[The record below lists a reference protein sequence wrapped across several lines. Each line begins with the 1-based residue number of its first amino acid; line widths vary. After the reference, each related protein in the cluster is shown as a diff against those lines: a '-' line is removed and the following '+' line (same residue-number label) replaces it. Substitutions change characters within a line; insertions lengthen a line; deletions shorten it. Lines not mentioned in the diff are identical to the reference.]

1 MLRILIADDHE
12 FIRRGLKQILEEEY
26 PAAYIGEA
34 EDTESLMSMVAAA
47 PWDIVISDISMPGG
61 GGLEA
66 LNRIKKQ
73 LPELPVLLLS
83 IYPEDQFAMRVLLDG
98 ASGYLNKDAPP
109 ETLIKVVRIILAGE
123 RYLLPGMQVLPHM
136 QLSVR
141 ETIVFKWLV
150 RGKKTAEIAR
160 LTLLEENDV
169 QDLRQS
175 ILQKMN
181 MQTNRQLMEYGRKNS
196 IL

>member
-12 FIRRGLKQILEEEY
+12 FIRRGLKQILKEEY

-47 PWDIVISDISMPGG
+47 PWNIVISDISMPGG

-66 LNRIKKQ
+66 LSRIKKQ

-98 ASGYLNKDAPP
+98 ASGYLNKDAAP

-136 QLSVR
+136 QLNVR

-150 RGKKTAEIAR
+150 RGKKITEIAR
-160 LTLLEENDV
+160 LTWLEENDV

-181 MQTNRQLMEYGRKNS
+181 MQTNRQLMEYGRKNN